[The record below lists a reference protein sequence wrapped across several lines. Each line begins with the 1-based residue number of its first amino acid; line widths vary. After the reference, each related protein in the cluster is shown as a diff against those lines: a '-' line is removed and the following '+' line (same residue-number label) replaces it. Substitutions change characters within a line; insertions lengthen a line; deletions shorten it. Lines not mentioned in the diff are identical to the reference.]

1 MTAPGIGDL
10 AVPLAIVLVFLT
22 AAVRRKDLFSVFLN
36 GAKEGLSTTASV
48 LPALVLLMTVIGMAR
63 ASGLLSL
70 LTDVVTPTAE
80 RLGFPAEVL
89 PLALLRPLSG
99 SGALAFFEELL
110 GEVGTES
117 YEGRVAAVLM
127 GGTETTFYTAA
138 VYFGA
143 AEVRRGNGAI
153 PAALTADFAGTV
165 ASALAVRLFFQ

>member
-1 MTAPGIGDL
+1 LSAFQAGDF
-10 AVPLAIVLVFLT
+10 AVPLAIVLVFSI
-22 AAVRRKDLFSVFLN
+22 AAVRRKDLFSIFLS
-36 GAKEGLSTTASV
+36 GAKEGLATTAHV

-63 ASGLLSL
+63 ASGLLGL
-70 LTDVVTPTAE
+70 LTDAVAPLAE

-117 YEGRVAAVLM
+117 YGGRVAAVLM

-143 AEVRRGNGAI
+143 AEVRKGNGAI
-153 PAALTADFAGTV
+153 PAALVADFAGTV
-165 ASALAVRLFFQ
+165 MSALAVRLFFQ